1 MCKPEI
7 KPKEMQFFLQTKVS
21 FLGHVISQNGVSNDP
36 EKIKAI
42 KDWPIPKCVKDVRS
56 FLGLT
61 SYYRRIIPNYADKAK
76 PMHKLTE
83 KNKQFLWNEDCQITF
98 EILKSALT
106 KAPVFAYPTQND
118 NFILETDARN
128 YGMGA
133 GLSQMQNNSEKVIS
147 YFSKSF
153 SGPERKYCVT
163 RREILAIVMSIKHF
177 HH

>member
-1 MCKPEI
+1 MAFGLCNAQATFERLIENFLNGLSWKVCLVYLDDIIVFAKTFNEHLANLQ
-7 KPKEMQFFLQTKVS
+7 KVFERLKCANLKLSPKKCNFFLQTKVS

-83 KNKQFLWNEDCQITF
+83 KNKQFLWNEICQISF

-106 KAPVFAYPTQND
+106 YQSSSVS
-118 NFILETDARN
+118 
-128 YGMGA
+128 
-133 GLSQMQNNSEKVIS
+133 LS
-147 YFSKSF
+147 YSK
-153 SGPERKYCVT
+153 
-163 RREILAIVMSIKHF
+163 
-177 HH
+177 